1 MPKSI
6 PFVPAP
12 LFINERRD
20 YSVYGTVLP
29 RNMNYDRRK
38 AMVKRKSKAG
48 NMIVAFLAFAIIMSI
63 TIIPAMA
70 SNWQDTAFIFDFGGS
85 RWKTTEMRIKEDD
98 SYVYMNCQYSE
109 DADDYYDAYV
119 WGWNSQENIRF
130 ETGGPYRFYERT
142 VLKMTNYVYENDGDY
157 AYIRADHTGD
167 GNGYFTGLWSP
178 DSI

>member
-1 MPKSI
+1 
-6 PFVPAP
+6 
-12 LFINERRD
+12 
-20 YSVYGTVLP
+20 
-29 RNMNYDRRK
+29 
-38 AMVKRKSKAG
+38 MVKRKSKAG

-70 SNWQDTAFIFDFGGS
+70 SNWQDTAFKFDFGGS

-98 SYVYMNCQYSE
+98 SYVYMNCRYSE

-142 VLKMTNYVYENDGDY
+142 VLKMTNYVYENLY
-157 AYIRADHTGD
+157 
-167 GNGYFTGLWSP
+167 
-178 DSI
+178 

>member
-1 MPKSI
+1 
-6 PFVPAP
+6 
-12 LFINERRD
+12 
-20 YSVYGTVLP
+20 
-29 RNMNYDRRK
+29 
-38 AMVKRKSKAG
+38 
-48 NMIVAFLAFAIIMSI
+48 
-63 TIIPAMA
+63 MA
-70 SNWQDTAFIFDFGGS
+70 SNWQDTAFKFDFGGS